1 MCASGGVRRPPA
13 SRRGAVAS
21 VDRATRTTTR
31 VQTTR
36 ARSCASALGVVAAR
50 AMAHEDALASAWWRR
65 RELLT
70 TRASGA
76 ASPSAADERAAAD
89 ARARAQASVLAT
101 FASWFAGRSGTIHEA
116 VKMVYRP
123 ARHWSLE
130 ANEDIREGERLV
142 FLPSALMLR
151 CDGENVSEPLRRAI
165 DAVPSEFW
173 SSKLGLA
180 LLRERVA
187 GQHSP
192 FAPYVNLLPS
202 VHEGSPTFFAPE
214 AIRELQYAPLVAQ
227 INKRARFLASLFAG
241 KGTLTIDDGDGY
253 ADERHPERRRVEM
266 TIDANAL
273 GWATVSASS
282 RAFRVGESSTP
293 TMLPVIDVC
302 NHSFDPTASV
312 RARAD
317 GVELVTTRHLKAGE
331 PIELSYGELSN
342 DDLLLDYGFIV
353 ENNPFDTVKLRW
365 DLKLIELAREVGGL
379 ATAPIGAMASSSSIP
394 TDASVD
400 SVMNLSLFQKQALA
414 RIGLTDGADGE
425 LKVRA
430 TGDVMDKK
438 ALAGLR
444 VLYSTTPA
452 EASRAA
458 DAPYG
463 ELDAQVVS
471 KDVEI
476 KALRTAM
483 ALCALAL
490 GNFPTTVEEDL
501 RVVAAASPQVALAV
515 RFRMEKKKILSSAM
529 ARLNASIE
537 RAQRI

>member
-1 MCASGGVRRPPA
+1 
-13 SRRGAVAS
+13 
-21 VDRATRTTTR
+21 
-31 VQTTR
+31 
-36 ARSCASALGVVAAR
+36 
-50 AMAHEDALASAWWRR
+50 MADEGALASAWWRR

-70 TRASGA
+70 TRASGSA
-76 ASPSAADERAAAD
+76 APSAADEHMAAD
-89 ARARAQASVLAT
+89 VHARAQASVLAT
-101 FASWFAGRSGTIHEA
+101 LATWFAGRSGTIHEA

-123 ARHWSLE
+123 ARQWSLE
-130 ANEDIREGERLV
+130 ANEDIPAGERLV

-151 CDGENVSEPLRRAI
+151 CDGDNVSEPLRRVI

-173 SSKLGLA
+173 SSKLGLV

-187 GQHSP
+187 GQHSN

-202 VHEGSPTFFAPE
+202 VHDGSPTFFTPE

-227 INKRARFLASLFAG
+227 INKRARFLASFFAA
-241 KGTLTIDDGDGY
+241 KGTLTIDDGEGY

-282 RAFRVGESSTP
+282 RAFRVGERSTP
-293 TMLPVIDVC
+293 TMLPVIDAC
-302 NHSFDPTASV
+302 NHSFEPSAKV
-312 RARAD
+312 RPVD
-317 GVELVTTRHLKAGE
+317 GGVELVTSRNLKAGE
-331 PIELSYGELSN
+331 PIELSYGELAN
-342 DDLLLDYGFIV
+342 DELLLDYGFIV

-365 DLKLIELAREVGGL
+365 DLRLIELAREVGGL
-379 ATAPIGAMASSSSIP
+379 ATAPIGAMASSPSIP
-394 TDASVD
+394 NGASAD
-400 SVMNLSLFQKQALA
+400 SVMTLAPFQKQALA
-414 RIGLTDGADGE
+414 RIGLASGAECE

-430 TGDVMDKK
+430 GGDVMDKK

-444 VLYSTTPA
+444 VLYSTTAA
-452 EASRAA
+452 EASRAV

-490 GNFPTTVEEDL
+490 GNFPTTIDQDL
-501 RVVAAASPQVALAV
+501 RAVDAASPQISLAV

-537 RAQRI
+537 RAQRT